1 VVFLAKGL
9 HHGHMTTYSC
19 LCQHTVTANLYMTEI
34 AHDVMRLGI
43 EHALL
48 TVLHEYLLA
57 VLHTYI
63 LLLVEGVE
71 HAHYVFMYITHYYM
85 TCMPQQTPTLLLP
98 VNVTLN
104 SLSYN
109 VGW

>member
-1 VVFLAKGL
+1 MSVVVYIHTFTVVFLAKGL
-9 HHGHMTTYSC
+9 HHQHMTTHSC

-57 VLHTYI
+57 MLHTY
-63 LLLVEGVE
+63 
-71 HAHYVFMYITHYYM
+71 Y
-85 TCMPQQTPTLLLP
+85 
-98 VNVTLN
+98 
-104 SLSYN
+104 SL
-109 VGW
+109 